1 LNISNFYIQN
11 STSTDN
17 TVDIVI
23 DLDDDT
29 QVLRWIRNVAPAGLS
44 NLEVSRLPS
53 SEPIPAGCTIYIRY
67 RATASGSNSNLPN
80 PFISI
85 WGLSG
90 PPCSVINEPSC
101 GTQNFQLCTNPN
113 TQAYRL
119 DCSEIPLD
127 QGVTMNNLEFTGL
140 DFQTYTV
147 SVVNNFGNAITD
159 LLFYGESVANGTHF
173 YQFFVDDVSV
183 TTNCFCNDPAPFTCP
198 CTATNTI
205 NIDASENGTLY
216 STLEAIHNYDRM
228 TTVYLIKA
236 TTTDVLQFAVA

>member
-1 LNISNFYIQN
+1 
-11 STSTDN
+11 
-17 TVDIVI
+17 
-23 DLDDDT
+23 
-29 QVLRWIRNVAPAGLS
+29 
-44 NLEVSRLPS
+44 
-53 SEPIPAGCTIYIRY
+53 
-67 RATASGSNSNLPN
+67 
-80 PFISI
+80 
-85 WGLSG
+85 
-90 PPCSVINEPSC
+90 
-101 GTQNFQLCTNPN
+101 
-113 TQAYRL
+113 
-119 DCSEIPLD
+119 
-127 QGVTMNNLEFTGL
+127 MNNLEFTGL